1 MSYWCNNGEIEKL
14 VPNETSLPDGF
25 RRGRLPV
32 SDSTHLKHSIN
43 NGIHKLTPEQ
53 ELQRQQKFL
62 VQNKINQKKRRYNIP

>member
-32 SDSTHLKHSIN
+32 SDSTRLKHSIN

-53 ELQRQQKFL
+53 ELQR
-62 VQNKINQKKRRYNIP
+62 